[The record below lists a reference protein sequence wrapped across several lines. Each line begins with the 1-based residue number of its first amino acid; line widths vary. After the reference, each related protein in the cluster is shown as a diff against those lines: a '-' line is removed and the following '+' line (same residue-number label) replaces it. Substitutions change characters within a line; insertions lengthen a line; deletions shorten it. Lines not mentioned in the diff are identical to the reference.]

1 MPIYDFKCQICGAT
15 ASVQASMD
23 SDIDA
28 PKCDT
33 DTLPMSRDYSSP
45 DIIFRGAGFY
55 KNDSRGK
62 K

>member
-15 ASVQASMD
+15 AAIKTSMD

-33 DTLPMSRDYSSP
+33 DGVPMSRDFSSP
-45 DIIFRGAGFY
+45 AIIFRGNGFY
-55 KNDSRGK
+55 KTDSK